1 MGAPELI
8 SWFMS
13 TLGYLPDGAILAA
26 GAVIMASLALLIA
39 SLSRRL
45 FFKNGNAGND
55 QHTKLAELVNG
66 SFLAFTVFVLAM
78 VLNDVRGN
86 LGRADDAALREAST
100 MARLDLEL
108 KVAKVPKSL
117 AARQALRA
125 YAKTVVHDDWP
136 SLGAN
141 DPGLSAES
149 EAALLGLLESVDAV
163 ALNSPRSAPA
173 LKSQLDKLQDL
184 RQGRLESATKSVA
197 RVFWWTIGAFLFGAM
212 VMNGRHP
219 LDPASV
225 CLITLHIGSIGLVIA
240 LILVMDEPFRG
251 QTSIAP
257 DPISKALAPLP
268 AS

>member
-1 MGAPELI
+1 MNA
-8 SWFMS
+8 
-13 TLGYLPDGAILAA
+13 LGYLPDGIILAS
-26 GAVIMASLALLIA
+26 GAFLLASIALIVA
-39 SLSRRL
+39 ALSRRL
-45 FFKNGNAGND
+45 FFKNGSAGND

-108 KVAKVPKSL
+108 KVANVPESL
-117 AARQALRA
+117 AARQALRS
-125 YAKTVVHDDWP
+125 YAKTVVDHDWP
-136 SLGAN
+136 ALGATN
-141 DPGLSAES
+141 PGLSAES
-149 EAALLGLLESVDAV
+149 EAALLVLLQSVDAV
-163 ALNSPRSAPA
+163 AISAPRSGSA
-173 LKSQLDKLQDL
+173 LKSQMDKLQDL
-184 RQGRLESATKSVA
+184 RQWRLESATKSVA

-212 VMNGRHP
+212 IMNGRHP
-219 LDPASV
+219 IDPASV

-257 DPISKALAPLP
+257 DPISKALAPL
-268 AS
+268 ASP